1 MLKNTIYSTNSLET
15 FLLQNSLNN
24 TNTIS
29 TNSSISYADMLQ
41 SIKDR
46 LEKKNALE
54 KADNE
59 VAELEAK
66 FDKEMQQLR
75 TETAIY
81 DMFHNAY
88 ITNGLFSNASKSRLR
103 AQKYSMWN
111 NIFSMQAER
120 FQAQT
125 QIAIQTA
132 LRKQL
137 IISK

>member
-15 FLLQNSLNN
+15 LLLQNSLNN

-137 IISK
+137 TISK

>member
-15 FLLQNSLNN
+15 LLLQNSLNN

-54 KADNE
+54 KADDE

>member
-15 FLLQNSLNN
+15 LLLQNSLNN

-41 SIKDR
+41 SIKDK

-54 KADNE
+54 KADDE

>member
-24 TNTIS
+24 TNAIS
-29 TNSSISYADMLQ
+29 TSSSISYADMLQ

>member
-15 FLLQNSLNN
+15 LLLQNSLNN

>member
-24 TNTIS
+24 TNAIS
-29 TNSSISYADMLQ
+29 TSSSISYADMLQ

-54 KADNE
+54 KSDNE